1 MGIKKKFG
9 IHIPPPKDKEPG
21 TPITL
26 EFVIGGIIPSK
37 KNMQIPSFNY
47 KWVYEQVKMQG
58 IKQPSF
64 TSKQF
69 RDIVWMLIKSIK
81 LYITNPTPFQKWEEK
96 TKQTIVE
103 QAAEWHKSYEHVG
116 LMYPIKRCS
125 IRIRH
130 CWKDKYPRD
139 NSNKAEGLHDILVS
153 TGIIVDDSYTCLF
166 KNQSDAACYKD
177 EITDHVT
184 VIYLTAYKW

>member
-9 IHIPPPKDKEPG
+9 IHIPPPKEKEPR
-21 TPITL
+21 TPVTL
-26 EFVIGGIIPSK
+26 EFVIGGVIPSK

-47 KWVYEQVKMQG
+47 QWVERQLKLHAQG
-58 IKQPSF
+58 QDTF
-64 TSKQF
+64 TNEEF
-69 RDIVWMLIKSIK
+69 RSSAWTIIKSIK
-81 LYITNPTPFQKWEEK
+81 LFITNPTKFQKWEEA
-96 TKQTIVE
+96 TKEKIVS
-103 QAAEWHKSYEHVG
+103 QAAEWHKCYECVG
-116 LMYPIKRCS
+116 LSYPIKRCS

-139 NSNKAEGLHDILVS
+139 NSNKSEGLHDILVS

-166 KNQSDAACYKD
+166 KTQSDAACYQG

-184 VIYLTAYKW
+184 IIYLTAYNW